1 MIKMKPIQNRFTPPW
16 NLQKNDGCENLID
29 TFVRYFMKMN
39 VYYELTILTPDTT

>member
-29 TFVRYFMKMN
+29 TFVKYVIKMN
-39 VYYELTILTPDTT
+39 VEYIT